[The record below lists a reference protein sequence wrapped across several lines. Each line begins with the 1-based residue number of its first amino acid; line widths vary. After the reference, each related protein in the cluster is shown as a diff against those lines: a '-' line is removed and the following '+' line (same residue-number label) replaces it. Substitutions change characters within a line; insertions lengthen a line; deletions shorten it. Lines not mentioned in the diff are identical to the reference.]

1 MKEFLY
7 FFSREQLALD
17 ISWNAFLNLTR
28 YFWIRTNTY
37 GYPEQLL
44 RGSESSQKVVF
55 HQKNAFFIIFLG
67 PIWGS
72 LIQYNHISY
81 IISCADANKKRFKYR
96 TLFSPLRGSGALVI
110 VLKTLSILFKD
121 NLNFLFFSH
130 MQEDVIWRQLHH
142 SFCQPLTTPPYTNLF
157 PGPTQCQCGAWLTQ
171 PYSLLKPP
179 PAPFTNCKPTQDADH
194 WPMTQS
200 PIHAGCF

>member
-1 MKEFLY
+1 M
-7 FFSREQLALD
+7 
-17 ISWNAFLNLTR
+17 FLNSEK
-28 YFWIRTNTY
+28 YFRVPWTTIKGVRILSKGRFFTKKMH
-37 GYPEQLL
+37 
-44 RGSESSQKVVF
+44 S
-55 HQKNAFFIIFLG
+55 FIIFLG

-171 PYSLLKPP
+171 PYSLLNPP
-179 PAPFTNCKPTQDADH
+179 PPFTNCKPTQDADH

>member
-1 MKEFLY
+1 M
-7 FFSREQLALD
+7 ALD

-28 YFWIRTNTY
+28 CFWIRKNTY

-121 NLNFLFFSH
+121 NLNFLFFFLICKKMLSDVNYTIAFVSH
-130 MQEDVIWRQLHH
+130 WQHLLTPTCSQVQL
-142 SFCQPLTTPPYTNLF
+142 SANV
-157 PGPTQCQCGAWLTQ
+157 GR
-171 PYSLLKPP
+171 
-179 PAPFTNCKPTQDADH
+179 D
-194 WPMTQS
+194 
-200 PIHAGCF
+200 